1 MPVIPR
7 FCPGRNNV
15 WMQEEYPMS
24 ERKNDNH
31 AQEVERNLV
40 AVSRLDDEQLFEKY
54 RTEPDGLNQVE
65 AASRLEEYGRNIID
79 VSNENSLLSR
89 VKDAVINPFNIVLM
103 VVAAV
108 TLFTDVIL
116 SDEPNPATFIMLVLV
131 IIISGVISF
140 VQSAKSDNAARKLQK
155 MIANRIDVVRNGSV
169 LEIDIEEAVPGDIVK
184 LASGDMIPG
193 DVRFIEAKD
202 LFIDQSQLTGESN
215 PVEKFAGPDPEGA
228 ALTDID
234 NIGFMGSNIVSGSAK
249 GVILSTGNQTYFGSM
264 AKSLNT
270 YKDKSSFEE
279 NLSSISRLLISF
291 MVVMVPIIF
300 IANFITK
307 GNWLQS
313 LMFGI
318 TIAVGIMPEML
329 PVIMTSSL
337 AKGAVNM
344 SRKQTIVKRLS
355 SIQTFGEMDV
365 FCTDKTGT
373 LTQDEIVLEKYMDV
387 LGREDKRILRH
398 AFLNSYF
405 QTGLKNLMDL
415 AIISRAEKEDLS
427 WLKEAYVRED
437 EIPFD
442 FSRRRMSV
450 VLRDKE
456 GKRQLITKGA
466 VEEMLSICSFIEI
479 DGEVK
484 PLTPELTVNA
494 QKIADENNAEG
505 IRVIA
510 VAQKNEVHN
519 VDTFGVQDE
528 SSMVL
533 IGFVGFLDPPKP
545 SAGSA
550 IAALQKNGVRTVVLT
565 GDNEGVAIAICGR
578 LGIDTNYTL
587 TGARVE
593 EMNDEE
599 LKEACEK
606 CHIFSK
612 LSPYQKQRVVKAFQ
626 FNGHIVGYMGD
637 GINDSLP
644 LKQADVGISVDTAVD
659 IAKEVA
665 DIILLEKDLQVLEEG
680 VIEGRRTFANMSK
693 YLKMTVSGNFGNM
706 FSVLIASI
714 FLPFLPMLPI
724 HILVQNL
731 LNDFAQLGMP
741 FDHVEDEY
749 IQKPKRW
756 DIPGIK
762 KFMIYFGLLSTVLDV
777 LCFLVLWHVF
787 KFNSLDKAG
796 FFQCG
801 WFMFGVISQTMVIHT
816 IRTPKI
822 PFIQDRTSR
831 QLTISTLAVCIITLL
846 IGFTAIAGLFTLPV
860 MPLPFLAWMAVL
872 MVVYTV
878 LAQAMKIVYI
888 RVNKEWV

>member
-1 MPVIPR
+1 MADKKD
-7 FCPGRNNV
+7 
-15 WMQEEYPMS
+15 MS
-24 ERKNDNH
+24 RSRD
-31 AQEVERNLV
+31 VERNLIGI
-40 AVSRLDDEQLFEKY
+40 SRLDDEALFG
-54 RTEPDGLNQVE
+54 RFGTDPDGLSPVD
-65 AASRLEEYGRNIID
+65 AADRLEEHGRNIID
-79 VSNENSLLSR
+79 VSSENSLFKRLR
-89 VKDAVINPFNIVLM
+89 EALINPFNVVLM
-103 VVAAV
+103 IVALV
-108 TLFTDVIL
+108 TLVTDVIL
-116 SDEPNPATFIMLVLV
+116 ADQPNPATFIMLVLV

-140 VQSAKSDNAARKLQK
+140 VQSERSNSAAQKLQK
-155 MIANRIDVVRNGSV
+155 MISNRIDVIRNGSSV
-169 LEIDIEEAVPGDIVK
+169 EIDIEEAVPGDIVK

-193 DVRFIEAKD
+193 DVRFIETKD

-215 PVEKFAGPDPEGA
+215 PVEKFAGPDPEGD
-228 ALTDID
+228 DITGLD

-249 GVILSTGNQTYFGSM
+249 AVVLATGNETYFGSM

-270 YKDKSSFEE
+270 YEDKSSYEQ
-279 NLSSISRLLISF
+279 NVGSISKLLIRF
-291 MVVMVPIIF
+291 MIVMVPIIF

-307 GNWLQS
+307 GDWLAS

-329 PVIMTSSL
+329 PVIMMSSL
-337 AKGAVNM
+337 AKGAVSM
-344 SRKQTIVKRLS
+344 SKKQTIVKRLG

-365 FCTDKTGT
+365 LCTDKTGT
-373 LTQDEIVLEKYMDV
+373 LTQDEIILEKYMDAQ
-387 LGREDKRILRH
+387 GREDKRILRH

-427 WLKEAYVRED
+427 FLKEAYVRED

-450 VLRDKE
+450 VLRDKN

-466 VEEMLSICSFIEI
+466 VEEILSICSHIEL

-484 PLTPELTVNA
+484 PLTPELVENA
-494 QKIADENNAEG
+494 QKIATENNLEG

-510 VAQKNEVHN
+510 VAQKNNVHD
-519 VDTFGVQDE
+519 VETFGVDDE
-528 SSMVL
+528 SDMVL
-533 IGFVGFLDPPKP
+533 LGFVGFLDPPKP
-545 SAGSA
+545 SAESA
-550 IAALQKNGVRTVVLT
+550 IAALHRNGVRTVVLT
-565 GDNEGVAIAICGR
+565 GDTEGVAINICGR
-578 LGIDTNYTL
+578 LGIDTGYTL
-587 TGARVE
+587 TGAKVDA
-593 EMNDEE
+593 MDDEE
-599 LKEACEK
+599 LKDACEK

-626 FNGHIVGYMGD
+626 ANGHTVGYMGD

-665 DIILLEKDLQVLEEG
+665 DIILLEKDLNVLDEG

-693 YLKMTVSGNFGNM
+693 YLKMSVSGNFGNM

-714 FLPFLPMLPI
+714 FLPFLPMLPL
-724 HILVQNL
+724 HILVQNI

-749 IQKPKRW
+749 IRLPKRW

-777 LCFLVLWHVF
+777 LCFLVLWYVF
-787 KFNSLDKAG
+787 KFNSRELAG
-796 FFQCG
+796 YFQCG
-801 WFMFGVISQTMVIHT
+801 WFIFGVISQTMVIHT

-822 PFIQDRTSR
+822 PFIQDRASR
-831 QLTISTLAVCIITLL
+831 ELTLSTTLVVLATLL
-846 IGFTAIAGLFTLPV
+846 IGFTAIALLFDMPV
-860 MPLPFLAWMAVL
+860 MVPAFGYWLVIL
-872 MVVYTV
+872 MVVYSV
-878 LAQAMKIVYI
+878 LAHILKRIYI
-888 RVNKEWV
+888 RINREWV

>member
-1 MPVIPR
+1 
-7 FCPGRNNV
+7 
-15 WMQEEYPMS
+15 MS
-24 ERKNDNH
+24 ERKNENRSR
-31 AQEVERNLV
+31 ETERELI
-40 AVSRLDDEQLFEKY
+40 AVSRLTDEQLFEKY
-54 RTEPDGLNQVE
+54 DTEPDGLNQVE
-65 AASRLEEYGRNIID
+65 AAERLEEYGRNIID
-79 VSNENSLLSR
+79 VESGNSLLSR
-89 VKDAVINPFNIVLM
+89 IKDAVVNPFNIVLM
-103 VVAAV
+103 VVALV

-116 SDEPNPATFIMLVLV
+116 ADKPNPATFIMLVLV
-131 IIISGVISF
+131 IVISGVISF
-140 VQSAKSDNAARKLQK
+140 VQSAKSDSAAKKLQK

-169 LEIDIEEAVPGDIVK
+169 MEIDIDEAVPGDIVK

-215 PVEKFAGPDPEGA
+215 PVEKFAGPDPEGDT
-228 ALTDID
+228 LTDID

-249 GVILSTGNQTYFGSM
+249 GVILATGNRTYFGSM
-264 AKSLNT
+264 AKSLST

-279 NLSSISRLLISF
+279 NLASVSRLLISF
-291 MVVMVPIIF
+291 MVVMVPFIF
-300 IANFITK
+300 IANFLTK
-307 GNWLQS
+307 GSWLDS

-344 SRKQTIVKRLS
+344 SRKQTIVKRLG

-427 WLKEAYVRED
+427 FLKEAYVRED

-450 VLRDKE
+450 VLRDKN

-466 VEEMLSICSFIEI
+466 VEEILSICSYIEI

-484 PLTPELTVNA
+484 EFTPELAANA
-494 QKIADENNAEG
+494 QRIADENNLEG
-505 IRVIA
+505 IRVVA
-510 VAQKNEVHN
+510 VAQKNDVHD
-519 VDTFGVQDE
+519 VETFGVQDE
-528 SSMVL
+528 SNMVL

-545 SAGSA
+545 SAGAA

-565 GDNEGVAIAICGR
+565 GDSEGVAINICGR
-578 LGIDTNYTL
+578 LGIDTSYTL
-587 TGARVE
+587 TGAKVE
-593 EMNDEE
+593 AMDDAQ

-626 FNGHIVGYMGD
+626 SNGHIVGYMGD

-644 LKQADVGISVDTAVD
+644 LKQSDVGISVDTAVD

-741 FDHVEDEY
+741 FDHVENEY
-749 IQKPKRW
+749 IEKPKRW

-762 KFMIYFGLLSTVLDV
+762 KFMVYFGLLSTVLDV
-777 LCFLVLWHVF
+777 LCFLVLWFVF
-787 KFNSLDKAG
+787 KFNSIDKAG
-796 FFQCG
+796 YFQCG
-801 WFMFGVISQTMVIHT
+801 WFMFGVISQTVVIHT

-822 PFIQDRTSR
+822 PFLQDRASK
-831 QLTISTLAVCIITLL
+831 QLTLSTVAVCLITLL
-846 IGFTAIAGLFTLPV
+846 IGFTGLALFFSLPV
-860 MPLPFLAWMAVL
+860 MPLTFLAWIVIL
-872 MVVYTV
+872 MVIYTI
-878 LAQAMKIVYI
+878 LAQIMKVVYI
-888 RVNKEWV
+888 RINKEWV